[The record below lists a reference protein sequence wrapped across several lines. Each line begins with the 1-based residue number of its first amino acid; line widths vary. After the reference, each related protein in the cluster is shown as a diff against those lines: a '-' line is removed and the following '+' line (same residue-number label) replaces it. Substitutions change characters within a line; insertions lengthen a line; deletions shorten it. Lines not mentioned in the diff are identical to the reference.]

1 MTQRPPPRGNP
12 TPAQI
17 LAAAKKVRAPGHQLA
32 GRKTYV
38 PTPMKRHSPRAT
50 PGAASYPKGVRYGY
64 PDPRVWAE
72 EVRDNPTRKL
82 PLATQRR
89 RLERHP
95 VGSDPIHSITVGTV
109 PMMSTGDMKRS
120 LEMALDDVNAET
132 VRAYRVALTDRL
144 EEVRAMR
151 RAGKL
156 GVFGASM
163 ESGAAGSLALATEYL
178 KRTARDNPTLAQ
190 VRAAASRGASAAARG
205 ARSAYAYAAPRAK
218 AAARATAA
226 AAKRGAKRAAPHV
239 ARGARAVAGRLDAYA
254 ARENPS
260 RGPIDHKFAGSLF
273 SAGEP
278 KVALAYLRGT
288 MAKGTAREL
297 VAAKLKKA
305 RR

>member
-17 LAAAKKVRAPGHQLA
+17 LAAAKKVRAPGHKLA

-38 PTPMKRHSPRAT
+38 PTPLKRHAPRPT

-64 PDPRVWAE
+64 PDPRVWNDA
-72 EVRDNPTRKL
+72 V
-82 PLATQRR
+82 
-89 RLERHP
+89 
-95 VGSDPIHSITVGTV
+95 
-109 PMMSTGDMKRS
+109 
-120 LEMALDDVNAET
+120 
-132 VRAYRVALTDRL
+132 
-144 EEVRAMR
+144 
-151 RAGKL
+151 
-156 GVFGASM
+156 
-163 ESGAAGSLALATEYL
+163 
-178 KRTARDNPTLAQ
+178 RDNPTLAQ

-273 SAGEP
+273 SAGQP
-278 KVALAYLRGT
+278 KIALAYLRGT